1 MRHFADQ
8 RTGSLCF
15 LDMLG
20 VFVEFE
26 TYLRRGA
33 SLKEYGCEGGRH
45 LQRAKAN
52 IDTAKIKQMKADG
65 GQLMH
70 P

>member
-33 SLKEYGCEGGRH
+33 SLKE
-45 LQRAKAN
+45 
-52 IDTAKIKQMKADG
+52 
-65 GQLMH
+65 
-70 P
+70 